1 MASIDN
7 NTTITSATTI
17 PQSLLD
23 KLPFNIKNELDQLE
37 LELLEGDITQKG
49 YEKKRNKLLAPY
61 LAQLQTS
68 TNTQILLN
76 QSHLNSKSIDSPNT
90 REINRQQRRITKN
103 DIRYHS
109 GNKNKYLLLKKNS
122 QINK

>member
-1 MASIDN
+1 MASLDN
-7 NTTITSATTI
+7 KTIPTTPI

-23 KLPFNIKNELDQLE
+23 KLPLNIKNELDQLE

-49 YEKKRNKLLAPY
+49 YEKKRNKLLEPY
-61 LAQLQTS
+61 CQQTS
-68 TNTQILLN
+68 SLNSTQIILN
-76 QSHLNSKSIDSPNT
+76 QSHLNSKPIDSPNT

-109 GNKNKYLLLKKNS
+109 GNNNK
-122 QINK
+122 